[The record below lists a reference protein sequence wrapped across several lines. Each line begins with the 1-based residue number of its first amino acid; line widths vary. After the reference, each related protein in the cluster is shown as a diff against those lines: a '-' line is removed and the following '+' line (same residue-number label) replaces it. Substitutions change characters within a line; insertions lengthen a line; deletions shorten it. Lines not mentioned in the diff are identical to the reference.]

1 MRKETIKGHTLPV
14 LQCDK
19 QYGGLLEQVSQY
31 AFDYINTI
39 YQKPPFPDEKAI
51 QELNVFDEEL
61 PFDGVDAFAVIKQL
75 HEIGSP
81 ATTAEPA
88 NKKSIAN

>member
-1 MRKETIKGHTLPV
+1 MMRKETIKGHTLPV

-31 AFDYINTI
+31 AFAYINTI

-51 QELNVFDEEL
+51 QELNLSYEAS
-61 PFDGVDAFAVIKQL
+61 PFRGLLFRGIRLLGGLRVL
-75 HEIGSP
+75 GLRR
-81 ATTAEPA
+81 
-88 NKKSIAN
+88 IAL